1 MNIAALRLKSRVLF
15 MPTDVT
21 VLLPETPVAD
31 GGKLKVLWLLHG
43 AAGDHRSYL
52 YSADFNDYTRR
63 HRCLI
68 VLPAALNS
76 DYGNYEQ
83 FGTGYNF
90 PAYFFDELMPFIYA
104 TFPAS
109 QKREDNYLLGASMGG
124 YGAMSLG
131 LAQPERFAALGMLG
145 ASLREST
152 FLEPYKDMDSRD
164 FRTLAL
170 AQPERFPTEYGA
182 PGGIKRKE
190 VNVICRYPSVQAF
203 LDSPECMY
211 RRFPEV
217 AAAGTLPD
225 IYAACGT
232 EDLFYEPTRRFQALT
247 EELGVTDKVHFT
259 YADGVGHS
267 GAYFNEEIGRFM
279 DYFAL

>member
-1 MNIAALRLKSRVLF
+1 MNLVTVRLQSRVLF

-21 VLLPETPVAD
+21 VLLPETPAAE
-31 GGKLKVLWLLHG
+31 GEKLKVLWLLHG
-43 AAGDHRSYL
+43 ANGDHRSFL
-52 YSADFNDYTRR
+52 YSADFNAYARR

-76 DYGNYEQ
+76 DYGNYEH

-90 PAYFFDELMPFIYA
+90 PAYFFDELMPFVYA
-104 TFPAS
+104 TFPTS
-109 QKREDNYLLGASMGG
+109 PKREDNYLLGASMGG

-131 LAQPERFAALGMLG
+131 LARPERFAALGMLG
-145 ASLREST
+145 ASLRESA
-152 FLEPYKDMDSRD
+152 FLEPYKDMDTRD
-164 FRTLAL
+164 FRAL
-170 AQPERFPTEYGA
+170 ATAEPERFPTEYGQ
-182 PGGIKRKE
+182 PGSIKRKE
-190 VNVICRYPSVQAF
+190 INVICRYPTVQAF

-217 AAAGTLPD
+217 VAAGTLPD

-232 EDLFYEPTRRFQALT
+232 EDLFCAPTRRFEALAD
-247 EELGVTDKVHFT
+247 ELGVANKVHFT
-259 YADGVGHS
+259 YAQGIGHS

-279 DYFAL
+279 DYYQL

>member
-1 MNIAALRLKSRVLF
+1 MNIVTLRLRSRVMF
-15 MPTDVT
+15 MPMDVS
-21 VLLPETPVAD
+21 VLLPETPVAE
-31 GGKLKVLWLLHG
+31 GEKLKVLWLLHG
-43 AAGDHRSYL
+43 AAGDHRTFL
-52 YSADFNDYTRR
+52 YSANFNDYTRR

-68 VLPAALNS
+68 VLPAAHNS

-109 QKREDNYLLGASMGG
+109 RKREDNYLLGASMGG

-131 LAQPERFAALGMLG
+131 LAHPERFAALGMLG
-145 ASLREST
+145 ASLRESA
-152 FLEPYKDMDSRD
+152 FLAPYIDMDRAA
-164 FRTLAL
+164 FRAL
-170 AQPERFPTEYGA
+170 ATAEPERFPTEYGV
-182 PGGIKRKE
+182 PGAIKLKE
-190 VNVICRYPSVQAF
+190 INVICRYPSVRAF

-217 AAAGTLPD
+217 VAAGTLPD

-232 EDLFYEPTRRFQALT
+232 EDMFYAPTRRFQALT

-259 YADGVGHS
+259 YAEGVGHS
-267 GAYFNEEIGRFM
+267 GTYFNEEIGRFM
-279 DYFAL
+279 DHFAL